1 MKRTYNANVVRDDVS
16 TFVGTEVE
24 RTPCY
29 GLKTYFV
36 ASIPEENPV
45 QFINKVMKHDC
56 EQIYFGANHSLKEW
70 KDEWTEPMVVLIKE
84 CLSAR
89 FWVTLDVDG
98 AKLPQSIIEFLS
110 KEHFS
115 ITYSIHVPN
124 VDKINGNI
132 NIKIDDS
139 GFAATNKGVWSTTLR
154 SIKVKNNFTAWE
166 EYKKDTP
173 VK

>member
-1 MKRTYNANVVRDDVS
+1 MKRTYDSNVVRDDVS
-16 TFVGTEVE
+16 TFTGIEVE

-36 ASIPEENPV
+36 AGIPEDNPV
-45 QFINKVMKHDC
+45 QFINKVMKYDC
-56 EQIYFGANHSLKEW
+56 EQIYFGANHSLKDW
-70 KDEWTEPMVVLIKE
+70 KDEWTEPMAVLIKE

-98 AKLPQSIIEFLS
+98 TKLPQEIIAFLS
-110 KEHFS
+110 NKFFS
-115 ITYSIHVPN
+115 VTYSIHVPN

-154 SIKVKNNFTAWE
+154 SIKVKNNFTSWD